1 MRIMVISDTH
11 GSDWRFL
18 DALQDAGKIDAI
30 IHAGDGEGHE
40 DICEEA
46 AGVPFYYVAGNN
58 DYESDAP
65 RDMVFTLAGRRI
77 FLTHGHRYRV
87 RTKPELIRR
96 EARAR
101 HADILIYGHTHV
113 PLAEQDGDLLVL
125 NPGSPTYPYSPA
137 GRPTYILLDLEE
149 GKEPVWDIRY
159 LD

>member
-18 DALQDAGKIDAI
+18 DALQDAGKIDAV

-65 RDMVFTLAGRRI
+65 RDMVFKLLGHRI

-87 RTKPELIRR
+87 RMKPELIRK

-101 HADILIYGHTHV
+101 HADILIYGHTHI
-113 PLAEQDGDLLVL
+113 PLAEQDKDLLVL
-125 NPGSPTYPYSPA
+125 NPGSTTYPYRPG
-137 GRPTYILLDLEE
+137 GRSSYILLDLEE
-149 GKEPVWDIRY
+149 GKDPVWEIRY

>member
-11 GSDWRFL
+11 NNDWRFL
-18 DALQDAGKIDAI
+18 DALQDAGKIDAV

-40 DICEEA
+40 DLCEEA

-65 RDMVFTLAGRRI
+65 RDLVFELCGRRI

-87 RTKPELIRR
+87 RFKPALVRK

-101 HADILIYGHTHV
+101 RVDILIYGHTHI

-125 NPGSPTYPYSPA
+125 NPGSTTYPYSPG
-137 GRPTYILLDLEE
+137 GRPSYILLDLEE
-149 GKEPVWDIRY
+149 GKDPVYEIRF

>member
-11 GSDWRFL
+11 NNDWRFL
-18 DALQDAGKIDAI
+18 DALQDAGKIDAV

-40 DICEEA
+40 DICEET

-65 RDMVFTLAGRRI
+65 RDMVFELLGHRI

-87 RTKPELIRR
+87 RMKPELIRK

-113 PLAEQDGDLLVL
+113 HLAEQDGDLLVL
-125 NPGSPTYPYSPA
+125 NPGSTTYPYFPCA
-137 GRPTYILLDLEE
+137 RPTYILLELEE
-149 GKEPVWDIRY
+149 GKDPVWEIRY